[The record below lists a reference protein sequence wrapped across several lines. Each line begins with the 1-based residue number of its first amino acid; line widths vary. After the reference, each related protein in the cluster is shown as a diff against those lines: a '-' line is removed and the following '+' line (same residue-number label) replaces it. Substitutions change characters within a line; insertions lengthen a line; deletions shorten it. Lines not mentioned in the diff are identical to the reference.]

1 MFRKIVIITVL
12 IFLLILVR
20 VFESDMFYD
29 PFLSYFKNDYLREDY
44 FPDFS
49 WSMMVLS
56 LGFRFLLNALISIAI
71 IYAVFKDGS
80 ILRFSIIFYI
90 LAFLL
95 LTVVY
100 SILIINKFEGG
111 YLPAFYVR
119 RFLIQP
125 LFVFLL
131 IPGFIY
137 QKKYSKNQ

>member
-29 PFLSYFKNDYLREDY
+29 PFLSYFKKDYLREDY

-49 WSMMVLS
+49 WPMMILS
-56 LGFRFLLNALISIAI
+56 LGFRFLLNALISISI
-71 IYAVFKDGS
+71 IYAVFKDDS

-100 SILIINKFEGG
+100 SILIINKFQAG
-111 YLPAFYVR
+111 YLTAFYVR

-131 IPGFIY
+131 IPGFLY
-137 QKKYSKNQ
+137 QKRMSNFQ